1 VNNILFES
9 AFKPRGETTL
19 RELCAAMYAA
29 GEHPLMTEVW
39 WDGDHKVLRIE
50 RRLFE

>member
-1 VNNILFES
+1 MNPVFES
-9 AFKPRGETTL
+9 AVKPREDITL

-29 GEHPLMTEVW
+29 GEHSLMTEVW